1 MDAVQKVKD
10 LIQKALHEGTPEK
23 ERDEAALA
31 AIRIVDKYNLIGNRR
46 VDVAA
51 TILNKITS
59 PDFVEGI
66 ADRAERVASGFERVV
81 GSAKKVA
88 GQLAR
93 DRPAGRRSNRGSRR
107 TYGGR

>member
-10 LIQKALHEGTPEK
+10 LIQKALHDGTSEK
-23 ERDEAALA
+23 ERNEAAVA
-31 AIRIVDKYNLIGNRR
+31 AVRIIDKYGLLGKRR

-51 TILNKITS
+51 SILEKVTS

-88 GQLAR
+88 GQIAR
-93 DRPAGRRSNRGSRR
+93 ERPVGRRSSRR